1 MNFMAC
7 IFMDTLIFYISLPIV
22 YILHDLEELLMRK
35 RWEKEHFDE
44 MLVKCPVFTSLV
56 TTIKNLSQIKYTIV
70 ILEQLLFLIIV
81 VIMAVYSDPV
91 PMYALIWGFGIHS
104 VLQHILAGIIFRTYF
119 PGLVTSVLLLP
130 YFLYVYS
137 ELLNRYS
144 IFENIVMAV
153 CGLSVI
159 ILNLFLMYWLMKKFG
174 DL

>member
-1 MNFMAC
+1 
-7 IFMDTLIFYISLPIV
+7 MDTLIFYISLPIL

-35 RWEKEHFDE
+35 SWEKKHYDE
-44 MLVKCPVFTSLV
+44 MLRRCPLFTSLV

-70 ILEQLLFLIIV
+70 ILEQFLFLIIV
-81 VIMAVYSDPV
+81 VVMAVYSDPM

-104 VLQHILAGIIFRTYF
+104 VLQHILAALVFRIYF
-119 PGLVTSVLLLP
+119 PGLVTSILLLP
-130 YFLYVYS
+130 YFAYVYS

-144 IFENIVMAV
+144 IFENVVMAV

-159 ILNLFLMYWLMKKFG
+159 ILNLFLMYWLMKKFN

>member
-1 MNFMAC
+1 MILWHVLC
-7 IFMDTLIFYISLPIV
+7 MDTLIFYISLPIL

-35 RWEKEHFDE
+35 SWEKKHYDE
-44 MLVKCPVFTSLV
+44 MLGRCPLFTSLV

-70 ILEQLLFLIIV
+70 ILEQFLFLVIV
-81 VIMAVYSDPV
+81 VVMAVYSDPM

-104 VLQHILAGIIFRTYF
+104 VLQHILAGLVFRIYF
-119 PGLVTSVLLLP
+119 PGLVTSILLLP
-130 YFLYVYS
+130 YFAYVYS

-144 IFENIVMAV
+144 VFENFVMAV

-159 ILNLFLMYWLMKKFG
+159 ILNLFLMYWLMKKFN